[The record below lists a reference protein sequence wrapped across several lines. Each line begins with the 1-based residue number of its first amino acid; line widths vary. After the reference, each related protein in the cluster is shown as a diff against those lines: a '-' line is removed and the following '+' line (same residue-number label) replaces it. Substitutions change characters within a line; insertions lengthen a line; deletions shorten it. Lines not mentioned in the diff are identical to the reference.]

1 MSLNVVT
8 LFKKKSKKSDSSFSM
23 YSLFFFC
30 KNVTPENA
38 LNKCCKH
45 YLFREQ
51 HNSQLCW
58 RSRELDRSNLFFV
71 LFFFNFLIWGHFFCI
86 VVYEYFN
93 LYVFF
98 LQFFA
103 PIKIVLLVFV
113 RNWLHIPVSTHFW
126 RKKSTAASVIY
137 WTKVLG
143 LTFVPTNSAVNF
155 WINWGGSQILIFIVF
170 ADSVE
175 GFWKI

>member
-1 MSLNVVT
+1 MSSHYLRRSQKNLTVAFHCT
-8 LFKKKSKKSDSSFSM
+8 LC
-23 YSLFFFC
+23 FFC

-126 RKKSTAASVIY
+126 RKKIY
-137 WTKVLG
+137 GCFSDLLDKSLRLNICTDKFGGEFLNK
-143 LTFVPTNSAVNF
+143 LRR
-155 WINWGGSQILIFIVF
+155 GSQILIFIVF